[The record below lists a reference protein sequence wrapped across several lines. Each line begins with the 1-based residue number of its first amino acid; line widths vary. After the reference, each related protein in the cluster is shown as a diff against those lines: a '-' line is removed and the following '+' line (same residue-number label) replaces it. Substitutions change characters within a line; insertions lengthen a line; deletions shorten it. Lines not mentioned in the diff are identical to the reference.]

1 MNEISE
7 KTWRAYIERLR
18 KINNAAA
25 EKVTEWLNVYG
36 VMEGGKISPLWSV
49 DIYDRN
55 LIDYCYYVVQEY
67 GTASAAMSGA
77 MYEALADLEGVTVPA
92 AMLAEN
98 ADVGEVAKTINGV
111 LKHSNNPEEL
121 SSAVG
126 RLVKRA
132 GADTTLINA
141 ERDGAQF
148 AWIPMGDT
156 CAFCITLASRGW
168 QNISKRALK
177 NGHAEHIH
185 SNCDCN
191 YCVRFNESTTVEGYD
206 PDAYYEMYENAEGYT
221 PKEKINAMRRE
232 FYAENRE
239 EINAQ
244 KRMAYQKRKE
254 LNSSEATETNID

>member
-36 VMEGGKISPLWSV
+36 VMEGGKISPLLSV

-156 CAFCITLASRGW
+156 CAFCITLA
-168 QNISKRALK
+168 
-177 NGHAEHIH
+177 
-185 SNCDCN
+185 
-191 YCVRFNESTTVEGYD
+191 
-206 PDAYYEMYENAEGYT
+206 
-221 PKEKINAMRRE
+221 
-232 FYAENRE
+232 
-239 EINAQ
+239 
-244 KRMAYQKRKE
+244 
-254 LNSSEATETNID
+254 